1 MKAAIRSLVCA
12 AVVISTLCLCGPV
25 ARASDGAEDATEWAN
40 QLAQQQQERQDW
52 LNSIMAHADY
62 VSSLGQN

>member
-1 MKAAIRSLVCA
+1 MIAA
-12 AVVISTLCLCGPV
+12 LCVGGAV
-25 ARASDGAEDATEWAN
+25 ARAGDGAEDALEHAN
-40 QLAQQQQERQDW
+40 QLAQQQQQQQDW

>member
-12 AVVISTLCLCGPV
+12 AVVIATLCLCGTV
-25 ARASDGAEDATEWAN
+25 ARASDGAEDAMEHAN
-40 QLAQQQQERQDW
+40 QLNQQIQDQQDR

-62 VSSLGQN
+62 VSNLGQN